1 MRFVT
6 LFDPYTNFTKKL
18 KNLFTRTLVDL
29 VSIVFCFQ
37 INKRR
42 RKMTYSEVRE
52 MYSMDALEYIEKREK
67 ARKRV
72 YSSIS
77 LFFSWL
83 LPWTLSVA
91 LLILGINMLNA
102 KSITFSLLFL
112 SLSLFLFRAIKEERK
127 LRIMFIFFSYLVTL
141 SFLLTVILCWPW
153 AS

>member
-6 LFDPYTNFTKKL
+6 LFAPDTNFTKKL

-112 SLSLFLFRAIKEERK
+112 SLSLFLFRAIKEEKK

-141 SFLLTVILCWPW
+141 SFLLTVILC
-153 AS
+153 

>member
-6 LFDPYTNFTKKL
+6 LFAPDTNFTKKL

-141 SFLLTVILCWPW
+141 SFLLTVILC
-153 AS
+153 

>member
-1 MRFVT
+1 
-6 LFDPYTNFTKKL
+6 
-18 KNLFTRTLVDL
+18 
-29 VSIVFCFQ
+29 
-37 INKRR
+37 
-42 RKMTYSEVRE
+42 MTYSEVRE

-102 KSITFSLLFL
+102 KSIMFSMLFL
-112 SLSLFLFRAIKEERK
+112 SLSLVLFTSLTKTPNKLKSLILQICRA
-127 LRIMFIFFSYLVTL
+127 LRWLYSTEPRPLYHRDLKVRSFSDFSQIDSKCVPY
-141 SFLLTVILCWPW
+141 
-153 AS
+153 

>member
-6 LFDPYTNFTKKL
+6 LFAPDTNFTKKL

-102 KSITFSLLFL
+102 KSVMFSMLFL
-112 SLSLFLFRAIKEERK
+112 SLSLFLFRATKDERK

-141 SFLLTVILCWPW
+141 SFLLTVILC
-153 AS
+153 

>member
-6 LFDPYTNFTKKL
+6 LFDPYTNFTK

-102 KSITFSLLFL
+102 KSVMFSMRFL
-112 SLSLFLFRAIKEERK
+112 SLSLVLFRATKDERK

-141 SFLLTVILCWPW
+141 SFLLTVILC
-153 AS
+153 

>member
-6 LFDPYTNFTKKL
+6 LFDPYTNFTKK

-141 SFLLTVILCWPW
+141 SFLLTVILC
-153 AS
+153 

>member
-6 LFDPYTNFTKKL
+6 LFDPYTNFTKK

-52 MYSMDALEYIEKREK
+52 RYSMDALEYIEKREK

-102 KSITFSLLFL
+102 KSVMFSMLFL
-112 SLSLFLFRAIKEERK
+112 SLSLVLFRATKDERK

-141 SFLLTVILCWPW
+141 SFLLTVILC
-153 AS
+153 

>member
-6 LFDPYTNFTKKL
+6 LFDLYTNFTKK

-52 MYSMDALEYIEKREK
+52 RYSMDALEYIEKREK

-112 SLSLFLFRAIKEERK
+112 SLSLFLFRAIKEEKK

-141 SFLLTVILCWPW
+141 SFLLTVILC
-153 AS
+153 